1 MTVEPSELVAEPFH
15 VIESTVVAE
24 MARAGRKYAIEAL
37 GTLMPPLDGWCGY
50 HQMSWP
56 TSQSALPWWVGGL
69 DLVALFGVVCLVS
82 HVITGAL
89 AGVAY
94 LTFGSAGR

>member
-1 MTVEPSELVAEPFH
+1 
-15 VIESTVVAE
+15 
-24 MARAGRKYAIEAL
+24 
-37 GTLMPPLDGWCGY
+37 
-50 HQMSWP
+50 MSWP
-56 TSQSALPWWVGGL
+56 TSQSALRWWVGGL

-82 HVITGAL
+82 HVISGAL